1 MMMQGRGEGAWSES
15 LRPDGGGGGRAA
27 GAPATLQEG
36 AQNAQGLP
44 GRVSQSAPRKQ
55 V

>member
-1 MMMQGRGEGAWSES
+1 MQGRGEGAGPES
-15 LRPDGGGGGRAA
+15 LRTDGGGGGRAA

-36 AQNAQGLP
+36 TQNAPGLP
-44 GRVSQSAPRKQ
+44 GGVSQGTPQKQ